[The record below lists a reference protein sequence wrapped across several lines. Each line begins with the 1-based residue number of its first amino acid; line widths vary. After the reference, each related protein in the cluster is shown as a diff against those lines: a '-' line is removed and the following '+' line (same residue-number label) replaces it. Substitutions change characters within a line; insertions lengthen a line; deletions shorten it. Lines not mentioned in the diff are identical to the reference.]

1 MRSKEVSE
9 AIDLLENGIAD
20 YIIEDYCIKNENKL
34 CGTYC
39 EKMKEDCIYNQA
51 IDKVIEYI
59 EELENKVESHM
70 KLSASSL
77 ARGLN
82 ESIRANE
89 KNKKELELLNEG
101 WKQTIRDKIEEYQ
114 DNMKK
119 YEYADRNI
127 FNENNI
133 RQEVITVLNSLLE
146 GE

>member
-1 MRSKEVSE
+1 MRSKEVSD

-59 EELENKVESHM
+59 ETLEQLPNK
-70 KLSASSL
+70 
-77 ARGLN
+77 
-82 ESIRANE
+82 
-89 KNKKELELLNEG
+89 
-101 WKQTIRDKIEEYQ
+101 IRDKIKELEEERRKIESSPY
-114 DNMKK
+114 DKWDLYK
-119 YEYADRNI
+119 VI
-127 FNENNI
+127 GKI
-133 RQEVITVLNSLLE
+133 EVLKSII